1 MGGGGILVGGHARK
15 WPTQVWSSQGIAG
28 HGKQWGRAGTS
39 WFTSLWVEAIP
50 QPRPAA
56 SAAPAVVWLS
66 DTITYTSRP
75 CSLPS
80 AAGSDFCESGGLR
93 IGKRGSPVQEKGLP
107 STVCSRKAE
116 SWMTCK
122 YGLSAET
129 SWERK
134 EISWVSV
141 YFLGCKR
148 QMDKIN
154 ETKSI
159 PSSNTMMFPF
169 LLMID
174 LSFSEAKNSVNL
186 FKPSLSWTQGYKAS
200 LWEALS
206 LAVWIAVAS
215 PSGSSPSGS
224 RVRSVSPPGDSAM
237 DAHHITSKHL
247 YPVSKDRSSLP
258 PTTQPL
264 PSSCWLSY
272 CPTEEPW
279 CQLLWVFGRAVAL
292 PWEPFLPFCW
302 HKSWTQ
308 ATLALQ
314 RLSWPLSLYRL
325 PLALNFPIFPQ
336 ILGNYSNTSLF
347 SLCYFRKL
355 GCSLTIRWLCL
366 WGQRLESSI
375 SRPQHGH
382 IRNAV
387 NVCPVNFSASFRS

>member
-1 MGGGGILVGGHARK
+1 MLHAVHGVAKSRTRLSNWTTRRLSWLELYSECWSGSKADLLLVFKRPLKCTVRQNSVGLSNSPFLERSRTGGGILVGGHARK

-80 AAGSDFCESGGLR
+80 AAGSNFVSQEGWESG
-93 IGKRGSPVQEKGLP
+93 RGGPQCRRRVSL

-116 SWMTCK
+116 SRITCK

-129 SWERK
+129 FWERK

-174 LSFSEAKNSVNL
+174 LSFSETKHSVNL

-215 PSGSSPSGS
+215 PSGFSPSGS
-224 RVRSVSPPGDSAM
+224 RVRSVSPPGNSAM
-237 DAHHITSKHL
+237 DAHHITSSIFTQSPRTGHL
-247 YPVSKDRSSLP
+247 SHL
-258 PTTQPL
+258 
-264 PSSCWLSY
+264 
-272 CPTEEPW
+272 
-279 CQLLWVFGRAVAL
+279 
-292 PWEPFLPFCW
+292 
-302 HKSWTQ
+302 
-308 ATLALQ
+308 
-314 RLSWPLSLYRL
+314 PLSLFPHHAGCLTVQQKGPDVNSSEYLGVRL
-325 PLALNFPIFPQ
+325 LF
-336 ILGNYSNTSLF
+336 LGNL
-347 SLCYFRKL
+347 
-355 GCSLTIRWLCL
+355 
-366 WGQRLESSI
+366 
-375 SRPQHGH
+375 
-382 IRNAV
+382 
-387 NVCPVNFSASFRS
+387 SFLLA